1 MSEKLL
7 LDNMEAL
14 MKAFKELKEIQN
26 QNDKTPNIVVE
37 SLDEDEEEEV
47 IPEAAGPFQALD
59 FSKKEPLSLNEA
71 ADYFEQE
78 SKAVSEFP

>member
-1 MSEKLL
+1 
-7 LDNMEAL
+7 MEAL

-71 ADYFEQE
+71 VDYFEQGV
-78 SKAVSEFP
+78 KIMGTYNLN